1 MPRCWRTIGALL
13 GVLAGLAACGPGA
26 TAPPASGPAP
36 AAPGAAAAAP
46 PAREPIKVTYP
57 SEGLGG
63 IQIIAARDRGFF
75 ERNGFAAET
84 VLLGSDRAVAAV
96 ASGEIHYLGG
106 VGPAS
111 IAATALGLPLRAVMI
126 ATSSP
131 AYTVFARPDIR
142 TLDDLRGKRLGL
154 STVGGTA
161 TVALTLALKRVGIDP
176 AHDLITQQLAGTDAL
191 RLEALRAGAIDAAAL
206 SAPHSLL
213 ARREGYTPVLDVASL
228 VQMPVGGLS
237 VTLAKLQGEPEQ
249 VRRAVRA
256 LVETQQWFITS
267 REEAIQMMMDVLQT
281 DRATAEGTYEE
292 ALPTYQTK
300 GLVSREGIDNI
311 LDALRAEGRIPPDVR
326 YEDVADGRIAEA
338 VAREL
343 GLLP

>member
-1 MPRCWRTIGALL
+1 
-13 GVLAGLAACGPGA
+13 
-26 TAPPASGPAP
+26 
-36 AAPGAAAAAP
+36 
-46 PAREPIKVTYP
+46 
-57 SEGLGG
+57 
-63 IQIIAARDRGFF
+63 
-75 ERNGFAAET
+75 
-84 VLLGSDRAVAAV
+84 
-96 ASGEIHYLGG
+96 
-106 VGPAS
+106 
-111 IAATALGLPLRAVMI
+111 
-126 ATSSP
+126 
-131 AYTVFARPDIR
+131 
-142 TLDDLRGKRLGL
+142 
-154 STVGGTA
+154 
-161 TVALTLALKRVGIDP
+161 
-176 AHDLITQQLAGTDAL
+176 
-191 RLEALRAGAIDAAAL
+191 
-206 SAPHSLL
+206 
-213 ARREGYTPVLDVASL
+213 
-228 VQMPVGGLS
+228 MPVGGLS

-326 YEDVADGRIAEA
+326 YEDVADGRLAEA